1 MYDVDYLI
9 ISCNLPG
16 AFVDIDYGAVRLTLD
31 FMNAG
36 SLQNL
41 LDEGKILNY
50 DEVCILGYSALQ
62 ALSAL
67 HKRAI
72 LHRDVKP
79 SNFLVN
85 TEGAIMLSDF
95 GITKELMVARQAD
108 SFLGTVSFMN
118 SDRVKG
124 VKYSWEAD
132 YWGLGITV
140 IVAATGK
147 HPYDISSGLWI
158 LMKNILE
165 SPQPLLDESFNQDLR
180 DFVHACLNAPKN
192 DSTTADRLLQNP
204 LFTSAK
210 ARGVIDDDRIA
221 TIPNPPTHLLKACD
235 TESGISY
242 TLYTLYHRSDSSQI
256 QSDFSFLALPIFR
269 GFVCR

>member
-1 MYDVDYLI
+1 
-9 ISCNLPG
+9 
-16 AFVDIDYGAVRLTLD
+16 
-31 FMNAG
+31 
-36 SLQNL
+36 
-41 LDEGKILNY
+41 
-50 DEVCILGYSALQ
+50 
-62 ALSAL
+62 
-67 HKRAI
+67 
-72 LHRDVKP
+72 
-79 SNFLVN
+79 
-85 TEGAIMLSDF
+85 
-95 GITKELMVARQAD
+95 
-108 SFLGTVSFMN
+108 
-118 SDRVKG
+118 
-124 VKYSWEAD
+124 
-132 YWGLGITV
+132 
-140 IVAATGK
+140 
-147 HPYDISSGLWI
+147 
-158 LMKNILE
+158 MKNILE

-269 GFVCR
+269 GFVCRWDQSNCPSQSILAAWTLGRGTRYIIIEHRLDTTNIPTWQTQLTCFCFNVGCDRTFTEQWCHYEAISTRANQSISSSNECQSSAIGR